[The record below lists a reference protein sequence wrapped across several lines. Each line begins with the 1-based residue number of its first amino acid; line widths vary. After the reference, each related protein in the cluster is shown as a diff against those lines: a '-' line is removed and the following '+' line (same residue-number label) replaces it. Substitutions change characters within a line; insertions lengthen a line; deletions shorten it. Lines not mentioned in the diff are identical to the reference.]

1 MMPKLMNI
9 KRTVLIVAVLGL
21 SVSGCFKKG
30 DGKGSR
36 KIKPTKTGDVFVPG
50 PGSKPTVDSPTTT
63 TSKMSAEARAI
74 LAECFAIPVEEVQ
87 DVPGWTDPVKSV
99 DAAKDL
105 CAKLASVNYDSGK
118 VNQTAVA
125 VEVD

>member
-1 MMPKLMNI
+1 MMPNLMSI

-50 PGSKPTVDSPTTT
+50 PGSKPTVDSPTT
-63 TSKMSAEARAI
+63 SKMSAEARAI

-105 CAKLASVNYDSGK
+105 CAKLATVNYDSGK

-125 VEVD
+125 VEVE